1 MNRLVGAT
9 GAFDRDGTSDHFNY
23 QMNYGYAANGNMTEK
38 HIVNNTDSLSI
49 DDNLFYFSK

>member
-1 MNRLVGAT
+1 LNRLVGAT